1 MRIALGAITDLL
13 FSDVTSPHT
22 SISVEETL
30 ICCQTVFLAKR
41 TEFGG
46 ILISSI
52 SYLQTT
58 VIRQVLTQCQT
69 TIGIQVG
76 QHLDLAEEVC
86 KRKGWELKKQPIDW
100 DAKDMELSSG
110 AIDCIWNGFTIQGRE
125 D

>member
-1 MRIALGAITDLL
+1 MWKGSVDTPTTQRMGVALRTVADLFLRDIACPD
-13 FSDVTSPHT
+13 T

-58 VIRQVLTQCQT
+58 VIRQVLTQ
-69 TIGIQVG
+69 
-76 QHLDLAEEVC
+76 
-86 KRKGWELKKQPIDW
+86 
-100 DAKDMELSSG
+100 
-110 AIDCIWNGFTIQGRE
+110 
-125 D
+125 